1 MGVVYY
7 FISGNPETVGEDEFV
22 AFVQE
27 RFEDID
33 FMQRASESLRQF
45 DEESCGTL
53 TRDTMKVILTQRGQ
67 SPDNVFNPFKRRL
80 LRGSREFCQRGRGGL
95 GSNSDYV
102 FPPFFLF
109 MFYVIFKQVIIGTPA
124 NAILASH

>member
-1 MGVVYY
+1 MVYY

-45 DEESCGTL
+45 DDESCGAL

-67 SPDNVFNPFKRRL
+67 SPDNVFNRL
-80 LRGSREFCQRGRGGL
+80 SGVYCAGPESFVRGGL

-102 FPPFFLF
+102 FPPFFLVL
-109 MFYVIFKQVIIGTPA
+109 FYFFKQANIETPA
-124 NAILASH
+124 NAILASR

>member
-1 MGVVYY
+1 MVYH

-27 RFEDID
+27 RFEDMD

-53 TRDTMKVILTQRGQ
+53 TRDKMKVILTQRGQ
-67 SPDNVFNPFKRRL
+67 SPEKVFSRL
-80 LRGSREFCQRGRGGL
+80 NGISSADPESFVRGGGVGVQL
-95 GSNSDYV
+95 
-102 FPPFFLF
+102 
-109 MFYVIFKQVIIGTPA
+109 
-124 NAILASH
+124 

>member
-1 MGVVYY
+1 MVYY

-45 DEESCGTL
+45 DEESSGAL
-53 TRDTMKVILTQRGQ
+53 TRDTMKIILTQRGQ
-67 SPDNVFNPFKRRL
+67 SSDNVFNRL
-80 LRGSREFCQRGRGGL
+80 NGVSCADPESFVRGGRVGVQL
-95 GSNSDYV
+95 
-102 FPPFFLF
+102 
-109 MFYVIFKQVIIGTPA
+109 
-124 NAILASH
+124 